1 MRFALLFEV
10 SILAS
15 LFAAASPAVAQSSL
29 STPASTFLSGD
40 LLSGST
46 SSAEGSSSSA
56 EVASGFANASDGRV
70 TSARFGGQPDR
81 AQPEGE
87 APLNRPFRSLSLTAK
102 VGTGGIGFDVATPI
116 APRLKV
122 RAGAQFYSQDFGFT
136 TDGLNAKASLH
147 LRNVA
152 LMLDVF
158 PFHNGF
164 HLSPGVTLNNDNY
177 ITGMV
182 NVPGGQ
188 TFSLGDTD
196 FLSSPL
202 DPVGGAARIRL
213 GDKVAPRFTLGW
225 EDILRHKA
233 GHFSLPV
240 EFGFQYSHAPVVTL
254 ALSGTACY
262 QQGCAKVST
271 PVILLAAELEAIKLE
286 KDLQPLRFYPIASVG
301 VRYTFGR

>member
-1 MRFALLFEV
+1 MRALLLLNLSF
-10 SILAS
+10 LALPS
-15 LFAAASPAVAQSSL
+15 SAAISAVAQNTR
-29 STPASTFLSGD
+29 STTASTFISGY
-40 LLSGST
+40 LLPDDVSSGP
-46 SSAEGSSSSA
+46 SSSSIGGDKA
-56 EVASGFANASDGRV
+56 GSGDASAAVV
-70 TSARFGGQPDR
+70 TSARSSEAADGARP
-81 AQPEGE
+81 AGE
-87 APLNRPFRSLSLTAK
+87 APLNRPFRSLSLTAN
-102 VGTGGIGFDVATPI
+102 VGTSGIGFDVATPI

-164 HLSPGVTLNNDNY
+164 HLSPGVTLNNDNHL
-177 ITGMV
+177 TGVV

-202 DPVGGAARIRL
+202 DLVGGAARIRL

-262 QQGCAKVST
+262 QQGCEKASS
-271 PVILLAAELEAIKLE
+271 PEILLAAELEVIKLE